1 VIAAELA
8 ERVRAISP
16 DVVIARDEVTAYAEP
31 EKLLGTLAA
40 LRDDAELSFDALSS
54 LNVVD
59 WPDRVPRFWVAYELY
74 SMAHRHRLRVKV
86 GLPAEDPRVVSVTP
100 MFPTANWH
108 EREAW
113 DFFGVV
119 FEGHPDLVRIL
130 LPDDWEGFPL
140 RKTEELGGIDT
151 RYQGAFIPPVDRR
164 TTSAARG
171 RAPAQTQIRCRTPR
185 SVRRRWS
192 STWGRSTPP
201 RTACSD
207 CCSSSTARRW

>member
-1 VIAAELA
+1 VIASDLA

-16 DVVIARDEVTAYAEP
+16 DVVIARDEVTAYVQP
-31 EKLLGTLAA
+31 EELLGALAA
-40 LRDDAELSFDALSS
+40 LRDDAELSLDALSS
-54 LNVVD
+54 LTVVD

-164 TTSAARG
+164 TT
-171 RAPAQTQIRCRTPR
+171 
-185 SVRRRWS
+185 
-192 STWGRSTPP
+192 
-201 RTACSD
+201 
-207 CCSSSTARRW
+207 